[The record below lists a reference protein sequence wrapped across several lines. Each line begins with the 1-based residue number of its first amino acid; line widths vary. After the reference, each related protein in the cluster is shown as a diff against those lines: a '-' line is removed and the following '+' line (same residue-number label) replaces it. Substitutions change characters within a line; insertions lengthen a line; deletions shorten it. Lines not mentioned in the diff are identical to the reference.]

1 LEREV
6 LPPVNELAL
15 VFTDIK
21 SSTQFW
27 ETQPDNMRSAIK
39 IHDAIMRRTLRS
51 VGGYEVKTEG
61 DAFMVCFKNITAALL
76 WCFTVQLQLLEAD
89 WPAGIL
95 DTDEGREIEKDNV
108 VIYKGLSVRMGI
120 HWGTPVFERNPIT
133 QRMDYFGPVVN
144 KASRISSVAD
154 GGQIC
159 VSSDVIAALRNFP
172 SMFDDEDSPPE
183 DDDVSMSTTTTLVSP
198 SVYESEGSF
207 PVSRDLLQ
215 LKKLGFHVVE
225 LGERRLKG
233 LETPEC
239 LSLVYSKQLMAR
251 IELDKCEMMNSPIP
265 TAVPSTSSRLV
276 SPQIGPTDVIQE
288 GFSLLER
295 KAPKTARTI
304 DPNLVCALSNLAIR
318 LERLTSGHALSQQ
331 TAGSSIQSQYTFGD
345 PDIISTAPSGIG
357 LMLDRHLREDATDEE
372 LVLMMENC
380 VARVENATSSL
391 YLQKLGT
398 FTTVLEKLGEA
409 SQLDPSYIIRALQMY
424 ANS

>member
-1 LEREV
+1 
-6 LPPVNELAL
+6 
-15 VFTDIK
+15 
-21 SSTQFW
+21 
-27 ETQPDNMRSAIK
+27 
-39 IHDAIMRRTLRS
+39 
-51 VGGYEVKTEG
+51 
-61 DAFMVCFKNITAALL
+61 
-76 WCFTVQLQLLEAD
+76 
-89 WPAGIL
+89 
-95 DTDEGREIEKDNV
+95 
-108 VIYKGLSVRMGI
+108 MGI